1 VFDVTPAALV
11 DVIVTERGVV
21 EQPNAD
27 KIAALMAAT

>member
-21 EQPNAD
+21 ENPTPEKMRVLLA
-27 KIAALMAAT
+27 